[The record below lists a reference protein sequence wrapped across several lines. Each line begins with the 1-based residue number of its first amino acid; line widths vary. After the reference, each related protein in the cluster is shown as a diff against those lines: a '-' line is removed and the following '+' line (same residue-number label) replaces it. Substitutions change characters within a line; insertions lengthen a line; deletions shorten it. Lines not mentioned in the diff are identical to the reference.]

1 MKVDKEKLIRAMEY
15 CTADI
20 TPVDEN
26 DECLGD
32 VCPFKE
38 GGYESGDC
46 QENMIRAALAL
57 LREQEARVM
66 DAEEVARLTEE
77 TYQWLW
83 IEEIQNITWNLHCL
97 RAFVYSKHPD
107 TGEFYILANGYRD
120 IVKLEGDEYGKT
132 WRCWT
137 SRPTEEQR
145 KAVRWD
151 ETTEI

>member
-1 MKVDKEKLIRAMEY
+1 MADREKVIRGLEY
-15 CTADI
+15 CIDPQAL
-20 TPVDEN
+20 
-26 DECLGD
+26 CCK
-32 VCPFKE
+32 CPYYNYGHCDPDKVRK
-38 GGYESGDC
+38 DA
-46 QENMIRAALAL
+46 IAL

-145 KAVRWD
+145 KAVKWND
-151 ETTEI
+151 

>member
-1 MKVDKEKLIRAMEY
+1 MADREKVIRGLESLWR
-15 CTADI
+15 CVS
-20 TPVDEN
+20 PVSHT
-26 DECLGD
+26 C
-32 VCPFKE
+32 
-38 GGYESGDC
+38 GDC
-46 QENMIRAALAL
+46 PYQDNHVECARRVVTDAIAL

-132 WRCWT
+132 WRCW
-137 SRPTEEQR
+137 SARPTEEQR
-145 KAVRWD
+145 KAVKWND
-151 ETTEI
+151 

>member
-1 MKVDKEKLIRAMEY
+1 MTKQEKVIRGLERFIDDFKPF
-15 CTADI
+15 CGNRADWQK
-20 TPVDEN
+20 VYD
-26 DECLGD
+26 
-32 VCPFKE
+32 
-38 GGYESGDC
+38 
-46 QENMIRAALAL
+46 ALAL
-57 LREQEARVM
+57 LKEQEPMVM

-83 IEEIQNITWNLHCL
+83 IEEIQNTTWNLHCL

-137 SRPTEEQR
+137 SRPTDEQR
-145 KAVRWD
+145 KAVKWD
-151 ETTEI
+151 E